1 MNSGNHE
8 SQSPVVESNAELESS
23 YSLQKFTLYETQMKF
38 YLIGRDKSRSR
49 WRVLKIDRSEP
60 AELNIYE
67 DPAIYT
73 RQDCNEFL
81 RRLAEGNRSC
91 GGLNFVTK
99 AYGIVGFIKFL
110 EPYYMIVIT
119 KRKLLGYI
127 CGHSIYGIS
136 ESRLVTVPHSSV
148 LTSLTFSKSE
158 SRYKRLFNS
167 IDLSRNFFYSHTYRI
182 MWSLQR
188 NAIASKVDKMPY
200 DDMFVWNSFLTRK
213 FRSELKSDLWTVAIV
228 HGYFKQMKLVFE
240 SRNFML
246 TLVARRSRHYAGTR
260 YLKRGVN
267 EKGRVA
273 NDVETEQLVHGEEI
287 DQISSIIQH
296 RGSIPLFWSQD
307 TSVLS
312 LKPDIKLHR
321 NDPTYAATGLHFQNL
336 AARYGNPIVVLNL
349 VKTVEKR
356 PRETILCR
364 EYANSV
370 AHLNH
375 NLPKTDRIKF
385 IQLDFHLFLKRK
397 SHNMLEVLESI
408 ALDVLDLIGFYYSG
422 KTSANDSNLDGVLN
436 GLKHVVSDQQPVKR
450 MFQHGILRTNCIDC
464 LDRTNVA
471 QYAFGLAALGRQ
483 MQVLGLSSTFR
494 PGWNSS
500 LAITMMEL
508 YENMG
513 DVLAL
518 QYGGSTAHNKVFS
531 KWQGKWDA
539 TIQSQE
545 FFRSLVRHY
554 NNTLLDGEKQD
565 SINIFLGHFR
575 PESSKLALWQ
585 LDSDNHLQF
594 RRAGDD
600 PMNDLR
606 LSFKRSFSAEDM
618 LEKNDSSN
626 ILSEVNSGMDSNLVC
641 KSFSAKRNSLIM
653 DKRGSL
659 SRDKRGVTISEAELK
674 KCLADEDG
682 FRFLS
687 DVRHDRA
694 DPSLLSLYSSLYK
707 SADAAKCLGDC
718 ADADCLSSSGNSCE
732 EDAQERHWVTA
743 TACDSWQGSGL
754 LTDTF
759 KKSEESDDPD
769 DNFQDLT
776 ALLTRAKS
784 FRVNDSV
791 FFRRESKE
799 NVESNSTEDA
809 GSHDGTAKSEAAV
822 ASHGPF
828 SERFANWIQEDQI
841 LFF

>member
-1 MNSGNHE
+1 MIGSNGGDH
-8 SQSPVVESNAELESS
+8 SPSLESNAELESGY
-23 YSLQKFTLYETQMKF
+23 YSLQKFTLYETQSRY
-38 YLIGRDKSRSR
+38 YLVGRDKSRAV
-49 WRVLKIDRSEP
+49 WRVLKIDRLES

-67 DPAIYT
+67 DPVIYS

-81 RRLAEGNRSC
+81 SRLAAGNSKC
-91 GGLNFVTK
+91 GGLTYVTK

-110 EPYYMIVIT
+110 EPYYMILIT
-119 KRKLLGYI
+119 KRKLLGNI
-127 CGHSIYGIS
+127 CGHLIYGIS
-136 ESRLVTVPHSSV
+136 ESQLVTIPHPSV
-148 LTSLTFSKSE
+148 LTSLTSSKAE

-167 IDLSRNFFYSHTYRI
+167 IDLSRNFFYSYTYRI

-188 NAIASKVDKMPY
+188 NAIASKFEKVPY
-200 DDMFVWNSFLTRK
+200 DDMFVWNSFLSRK
-213 FRSELKSDLWTVAIV
+213 LRTEVRNDLWTVAIV
-228 HGYFKQMKLVFE
+228 HGYFKQMKLVCE
-240 SRNFML
+240 ERNFTL

-267 EKGRVA
+267 AKGRVA
-273 NDVETEQLVHGEEI
+273 NDVETEQLVCEEET
-287 DQISSIIQH
+287 DQISSIVQH
-296 RGSIPLFWSQD
+296 RGSIPLYWSQD
-307 TSVLS
+307 TSMLS

-321 NDPTYAATGLHFQNL
+321 KDPTYEATGLHFQNL

-364 EYANSV
+364 EYASAV
-370 AHLNH
+370 AYLNH
-375 NLPKTDRIKF
+375 NLPKADRIKF

-408 ALDVLDLIGFYYSG
+408 ASDVLDLVGFYFSG
-422 KTSANDSNLDGVLN
+422 TRSRSSSTLGGASN
-436 GLKHVVSDQQPVKR
+436 GLKKLVNDQPPVMK

-483 MQVLGLSSTFR
+483 MQMLGLGSSFR

-554 NNTLLDGEKQD
+554 NNALLDGEKQD
-565 SINIFLGHFR
+565 AINIFLGHFR
-575 PESSKLALWQ
+575 PESGKLALWQ

-594 RRAGDD
+594 RRGGDD
-600 PMNDLR
+600 PLNDLR

-618 LEKNDSSN
+618 LDKDDVVKV
-626 ILSEVNSGMDSNLVC
+626 LSEASLRTDINLN
-641 KSFSAKRNSLIM
+641 KSISLKRQVINM
-653 DKRGSL
+653 E
-659 SRDKRGVTISEAELK
+659 KRGVTISEAELK
-674 KCLADEDG
+674 NCLTNEDG
-682 FRFLS
+682 FPSFS
-687 DVRHDRA
+687 DVRQIKERA
-694 DPSLLSLYSSLYK
+694 DASLLSLYSSLYR
-707 SADAAKCLGDC
+707 SAETVGCLGDC
-718 ADADCLSSSGNSCE
+718 ADADWLSSSGNSCE
-732 EDAQERHWVTA
+732 EDAQERYWVTA
-743 TACDSWQGSGL
+743 TGSDNWQGSGL
-754 LTDTF
+754 LTDMF

-776 ALLTRAKS
+776 ALLIRAKS
-784 FRVNDSV
+784 FKLNDNV
-791 FFRRESKE
+791 FFKGQSKE
-799 NVESNSTEDA
+799 NV
-809 GSHDGTAKSEAAV
+809 GSYSGDDTGSLDGTVKSEEALEY
-822 ASHGPF
+822 GELY
-828 SERFANWIQEDQI
+828 SERFVNWMQEDHM
-841 LFF
+841 LCY

>member
-1 MNSGNHE
+1 MKRNNRGEQGSSKE
-8 SQSPVVESNAELESS
+8 ITEEVESTS
-23 YSLQKFTLYETQMKF
+23 YTLQKFALYETQSKY

-60 AELNIYE
+60 SQLYIDE
-67 DPAIYT
+67 DPAVYT

-81 RRLAEGNRSC
+81 NRLAEGNKGC

-110 EPYYMIVIT
+110 EPYYMIIIT
-119 KRKLLGYI
+119 KRELLGNI

-136 ESRLVTVPHSSV
+136 ESQLITVPHPSV
-148 LTSLTFSKSE
+148 LTSTSSSKSE
-158 SRYKRLFNS
+158 NRYKRLFNS

-182 MWSLQR
+182 MWTLQR
-188 NAIASKVDKMPY
+188 NVIATKMETIPY

-213 FRSELKSDLWTVAIV
+213 FRAQIRGDLWTVAIV
-228 HGYFKQMKLVFE
+228 HGYFKQLKLECENRKF
-240 SRNFML
+240 
-246 TLVARRSRHYAGTR
+246 TIILVARRSRHYAGTR

-273 NDVETEQLVHGEEI
+273 NDVETEQLVAEEETG
-287 DQISSIIQH
+287 QITSIVQH
-296 RGSIPLFWSQD
+296 RGSIPLYWSQD

-321 NDPTYAATGLHFQNL
+321 NDPSYSATGLHFQNL

-364 EYANSV
+364 EYANAV
-370 AHLNH
+370 AYLNH
-375 NLPKTDRIKF
+375 HLPKGDRIKF

-408 ALDVLDLIGFYYSG
+408 ASEVLELVGFYFSG
-422 KTSANDSNLDGVLN
+422 NISENGSVSECALN
-436 GLKHVVSDQQPVKR
+436 GSKDLVKDQQPVKR
-450 MFQHGILRTNCIDC
+450 MFQHGVLRTNCIDC

-471 QYAFGLAALGRQ
+471 QYAFGLATLGRQ
-483 MQVLGLSSTFR
+483 MQILGCGSSFQ
-494 PGWNSS
+494 PCWNSS
-500 LAITMMEL
+500 LAIKMMEI

-554 NNTLLDGEKQD
+554 NNALLDGEKQD
-565 SINIFLGHFR
+565 AINIFLGHFR
-575 PESSKLALWQ
+575 PDKNKPALWQ

-594 RRAGDD
+594 RRAGND
-600 PMNDLR
+600 PLNDLR

-618 LEKNDSSN
+618 LDNEEIAKMLAASASHKDSS
-626 ILSEVNSGMDSNLVC
+626 LDKMSSPRKMNL
-641 KSFSAKRNSLIM
+641 
-653 DKRGSL
+653 
-659 SRDKRGVTISEAELK
+659 DKRGVTISEAELK
-674 KCLADEDG
+674 QCFTNEDS
-682 FRFLS
+682 FLSFS
-687 DVRHDRA
+687 DVRQNNP
-694 DPSLLSLYSSLYK
+694 DPSLPNMSRSLCRN
-707 SADAAKCLGDC
+707 AEAVRCLGDC
-718 ADADCLSSSGNSCE
+718 ADAEWLSSSGNSCE
-732 EDAQERHWVTA
+732 EDAQERYQVTA
-743 TACDSWQGSGL
+743 SGPDIRHSSGL
-754 LTDTF
+754 LTDMF

-769 DNFQDLT
+769 ENFQDLT
-776 ALLTRAKS
+776 ALLMRAKS
-784 FRVNDSV
+784 FRPNDNI
-791 FFRRESKE
+791 FFKGQANERMTSCE
-799 NVESNSTEDA
+799 NNTSSLHGTE
-809 GSHDGTAKSEAAV
+809 KSEV
-822 ASHGPF
+822 TESEQLF
-828 SERFANWIQEDQI
+828 NERFTNWIQGDHV
-841 LFF
+841 LCF

>member
-1 MNSGNHE
+1 MLGGDRG
-8 SQSPVVESNAELESS
+8 PDRGAFIESNVELESTS
-23 YSLQKFTLYETQMKF
+23 YSLQKFTLYETQMKY

-49 WRVLKIDRSEP
+49 WRVLKIDRSE
-60 AELNIYE
+60 ATQLSIDE

-81 RRLAEGNRSC
+81 RRLAEGNRKS

-110 EPYYMIVIT
+110 EPYYMILIT
-119 KRKLLGYI
+119 KRKLLGNI
-127 CGHSIYGIS
+127 GGHSIYGIS
-136 ESRLVTVPHSSV
+136 ESQLVTVPHSSV
-148 LTSLTFSKSE
+148 LTSLTSSKSE
-158 SRYKRLFNS
+158 NRYKRLFNS
-167 IDLSRNFFYSHTYRI
+167 IDLSRNFFYSYTYRI

-188 NAIASKVDKMPY
+188 NAIASKLEKVPY
-200 DDMFVWNSFLTRK
+200 DDMFVWNSFLSRK
-213 FRSELKSDLWTVAIV
+213 LRSQVRGDFWSVAIV
-228 HGYFKQMKLVFE
+228 HGYFKQMKLVCE
-240 SRNFML
+240 NRNFTL

-267 EKGRVA
+267 AKGRVA
-273 NDVETEQLVHGEEI
+273 NDVETEQLVSEEETG
-287 DQISSIIQH
+287 DISSIVQH
-296 RGSIPLFWSQD
+296 RGSIPLYWSQD
-307 TSVLS
+307 TSMLS
-312 LKPDIKLHR
+312 LKPDIKLHSK
-321 NDPTYAATGLHFQNL
+321 DPTYEATGIHFQNL

-364 EYANSV
+364 EYASAV
-370 AHLNH
+370 AYLNH
-375 NLPKTDRIKF
+375 NLPKADRIKF

-397 SHNMLEVLESI
+397 SHNVLEVLESI
-408 ALDVLDLIGFYYSG
+408 ASDVLDLVGFYFCG
-422 KTSANDSNLDGVLN
+422 KIRTNLEGAIN
-436 GLKHVVSDQQPVKR
+436 GLKTLVTDQLPIKK

-483 MQVLGLSSTFR
+483 MQVLGLGSSFQ

-531 KWQGKWDA
+531 RWQGKWDA

-554 NNTLLDGEKQD
+554 NNALLDGEKQD
-565 SINIFLGHFR
+565 AINIFLGHFR

-594 RRAGDD
+594 RRGGDD

-618 LEKNDSSN
+618 LDKDDVAKV
-626 ILSEVNSGMDSNLVC
+626 LSEAVLRTDSGLNKSLALKKQLLNLE
-641 KSFSAKRNSLIM
+641 
-653 DKRGSL
+653 KRGA
-659 SRDKRGVTISEAELK
+659 TISEAELK
-674 KCLADEDG
+674 KCFANEDG
-682 FRFLS
+682 FPSFS
-687 DVRHDRA
+687 DVRHNRA
-694 DPSLLSLYSSLYK
+694 DPSLLSLYSSLYR
-707 SADAAKCLGDC
+707 SADTVKCLGDC
-718 ADADCLSSSGNSCE
+718 AEADWLSSSGNSCE
-732 EDAQERHWVTA
+732 EDAQERYWVTA
-743 TACDSWQGSGL
+743 TGTDSWQGSGL
-754 LTDTF
+754 LTEMF

-776 ALLTRAKS
+776 ALLIKAKS
-784 FRVNDSV
+784 FKSSDNV
-791 FFRRESKE
+791 FFKGQSKE
-799 NVESNSTEDA
+799 NV
-809 GSHDGTAKSEAAV
+809 GSYSGDDSGSIDGTVKSEALE
-822 ASHGPF
+822 
-828 SERFANWIQEDQI
+828 SEEVVSKRFVNWMQEDHI
-841 LFF
+841 LCF